1 MYVNTLWMQSPVEG
15 QGNFDYFSYLND
27 TLAGGVA
34 GDPHHFSA
42 PSPLGL
48 VVNEYNNFTVANFSV
63 SDPTF
68 ILPPGI
74 SCVNTSITDP
84 FDAVSKHAPH
94 LLPEIVMAA
103 RSRGLI

>member
-1 MYVNTLWMQSPVEG
+1 MYVNTLWTQSPVEG
-15 QGNFDYFSYLND
+15 QGNFDYFSYLNS
-27 TLAGGVA
+27 TSFGAKA

-63 SDPTF
+63 NDPIF
-68 ILPPGI
+68 ALPAGI
-74 SCVNTSITDP
+74 SCINTTITDP
-84 FDAVSKHAPH
+84 FEAVSKHAPH
-94 LLPEIVMAA
+94 LLPEIIMAA